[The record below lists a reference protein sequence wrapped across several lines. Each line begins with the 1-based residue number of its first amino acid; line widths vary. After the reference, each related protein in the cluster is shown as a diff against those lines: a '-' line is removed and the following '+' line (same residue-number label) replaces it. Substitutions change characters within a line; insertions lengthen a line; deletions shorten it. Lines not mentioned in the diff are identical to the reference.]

1 MKIVVFRK
9 NAIIAAVLLVV
20 VTLAAVVFSGSI
32 VESAMSTAAT
42 SRSLPIYSV
51 QRKDKKASIS
61 FDAAWGNEDT
71 QQIIDILAQYDVKA
85 TFFVVGE
92 WVDKYP
98 ESVKALHDA
107 GHEVMNHSDT
117 HPYMTKLS
125 ATEMLAQVNGCS
137 DKIEKVTGVRPHL
150 FRPPYGDYNDTVID
164 TLLENGYYT
173 IQWSIDS
180 LDWKELSAKEIT
192 SRVTGKLEPGSITL
206 FHNAAL
212 HTPEALPNVLE
223 YAKTNGIE
231 LVKISELIYTE
242 NYRIDHAGQQ
252 YQIEQSKET
261 VGV

>member
-9 NAIIAAVLLVV
+9 NAVIATIVLVV
-20 VTLAAVVFSGSI
+20 VTLAAVIFSGS
-32 VESAMSTAAT
+32 VVQSAMSTTAA

-51 QRKDKKASIS
+51 KRNDNKASIS

-71 QQIIDILAQYDVKA
+71 QQIIDILAKYEVKA

-107 GHEVMNHSDT
+107 GHEIMNHSDT

-125 ATEMLAQVNGCS
+125 PEDMLKQVNACS

-150 FRPPYGDYNDTVID
+150 FRPPYGDYNDQVVD
-164 TLLENGYYT
+164 TLLENGYYS
-173 IQWSIDS
+173 IQWSVDS
-180 LDWKELSAKEIT
+180 LDWKDLSAKEIA
-192 SRVTGKLEPGSITL
+192 SRVTSKMEPGSITL

-212 HTPEALPNVLE
+212 HTPEALPAILD
-223 YAKTNGIE
+223 YAKEKGIE
-231 LVKISELIYTE
+231 LIKISELIYTE
-242 NYRIDHAGQQ
+242 NYNMDHTGQQ
-252 YQIEQSKET
+252 YQIEQPKET

>member
-9 NAIIAAVLLVV
+9 NAVIATIVLAV
-20 VTLAAVVFSGSI
+20 VTLAAVIFSGS
-32 VESAMSTAAT
+32 VVQSAMSTTTA

-51 QRKDKKASIS
+51 KRNDNKASIS

-71 QQIIDILAQYDVKA
+71 QKIIDILAEYDVKA

-107 GHEVMNHSDT
+107 GHEIMNHSDT

-125 ATEMLAQVNGCS
+125 PEDMLKQVNACS

-150 FRPPYGDYNDTVID
+150 FRPPYGDYNDQVVN
-164 TLLENGYYT
+164 TLLDNGYYT

-180 LDWKELSAKEIT
+180 LDWKDLSAKEIT
-192 SRVTGKLEPGSITL
+192 SRVTSKMESGSITL

-212 HTPEALPNVLE
+212 HTPEALPAILD
-223 YAKTNGIE
+223 YAKEKGIE
-231 LVKISELIYTE
+231 LIKISELIYTE
-242 NYRIDHAGQQ
+242 NYNMDHTGQQ
-252 YQIEQSKET
+252 YQIEQPKET

>member
-1 MKIVVFRK
+1 
-9 NAIIAAVLLVV
+9 
-20 VTLAAVVFSGSI
+20 
-32 VESAMSTAAT
+32 MSTTAA

-51 QRKDKKASIS
+51 QRNDKKASIS

-125 ATEMLAQVNGCS
+125 ASEMLSQVNGCS

-164 TLLENGYYT
+164 TLLDNGYYT
-173 IQWSIDS
+173 VQWSIDS
-180 LDWKELSAKEIT
+180 LDWKDLSAKEIT
-192 SRVTGKLEPGSITL
+192 SRVTSKLEPGSITL
-206 FHNAAL
+206 FHNAAM
-212 HTPEALPNVLE
+212 HTPEALPSILD
-223 YAKTNGIE
+223 YANDNGIE

-242 NYRIDHAGQQ
+242 NYRIDHTGKQ
-252 YQIEQSKET
+252 YPVEQSKET